1 MLSTTLRSAPA
12 NCSLQAASQAIS
24 KRIST
29 SASTATSFIYSLE
42 TFTHE
47 FASVLSQEPFTS
59 GDLNI
64 LLTYLTR
71 DKHYASMLT
80 SPETG
85 MTTIKLSDPSSRVRP
100 APVTAHDE
108 TIANLRTLSSRL
120 DKQIDT
126 LHESIAALEATA
138 REAIS
143 SSPPQ
148 KTRAMAAL
156 RTKKLAN
163 TTLERRQASLDQVSG
178 VLFSIDDAA
187 TQVEMVKAMEAST
200 GVLKDLN
207 KQVGGVER
215 VDSVMEGLR
224 EQMADVEEV
233 SKVIGEVGREGAGG
247 VVDEE
252 DLDEEIEAMLREGR
266 EKEDAV
272 KKQAEEENAEV
283 LRKQE
288 AEKTAK
294 LLESAPSVPE
304 DVQDVG
310 RQKEQ
315 EVAVSGSA
323 ENDLEQRLKLM
334 SLDVVGSGSR

>member
-1 MLSTTLRSAPA
+1 
-12 NCSLQAASQAIS
+12 
-24 KRIST
+24 
-29 SASTATSFIYSLE
+29 LE

-47 FASVLSQEPFTS
+47 FASVLSQNKPLTS
-59 GDLNI
+59 ADLNI

-71 DKHYASMLT
+71 DKHDASMLT

-85 MTTIKLSDPSSRVRP
+85 MTTIKLGDPSSKVRP

-108 TIANLRTLSSRL
+108 TIANLRTLSLRL
-120 DKQIDT
+120 DQQIDT
-126 LHESIAALEATA
+126 LHESIAALESTA

-163 TTLERRQASLDQVSG
+163 TTLERRQASLEQVSG
-178 VLFSIDDAA
+178 VIFSIDDAA

-200 GVLKDLN
+200 GLLEDLN
-207 KQVGGVER
+207 KQVGGVGR
-215 VDSVMEGLR
+215 VDSIMEGLR
-224 EQMADVEEV
+224 EQMVGVEDV
-233 SKVIGEVGREGAGG
+233 SKVIGTVGREGAGG
-247 VVDEE
+247 MVDEE
-252 DLDEEIEAMLREGR
+252 ELDEEIEAMLREGK
-266 EKEDAV
+266 EKEDAL
-272 KKQAEEENAEV
+272 KRQAEEENTEL
-283 LRKQE
+283 LRNQE

-304 DVQDVG
+304 DVKDVD

-323 ENDLEQRLKLM
+323 EKDLERRLKLM
-334 SLDVVGSGSR
+334 SLDVVGSGSG